1 MIFGISK
8 VHCRCIVIS
17 GNQCNSHN
25 TVLSGRF
32 QGHCCWTTNGF
43 WAYSI
48 ETDITQI
55 RTNPN
60 FPYWFHHFLW
70 LDHDHMYHLSSVFDS
85 LHSLGHPIIRATHKL
100 VTTCYVWPDVNK
112 DVHQWARS
120 CLKCQKSKVYH
131 HTVTPLSTWCA
142 IISIFLKLANCQNS
156 RKKPNITFFS
166 EILII
171 YQYLGVM
178 QSSARPTWVY
188 LLRAKSMVS
197 FNASKATSYKLF
209 CCVEFNFSSGL
220 NKVFAKQANLII

>member
-1 MIFGISK
+1 M
-8 VHCRCIVIS
+8 S

-120 CLKCQKSKVYH
+120 YLKCQKSKVYH
-131 HTVTPLSTWCA
+131 HTVTPLSAFPTPDVRSYQYSWSLQ
-142 IISIFLKLANCQNS
+142 IVKIQGRSQTLRSFLK
-156 RKKPNITFFS
+156 F
-166 EILII
+166 
-171 YQYLGVM
+171 
-178 QSSARPTWVY
+178 W
-188 LLRAKSMVS
+188 
-197 FNASKATSYKLF
+197 
-209 CCVEFNFSSGL
+209 
-220 NKVFAKQANLII
+220 